1 VTRFDY
7 RQSAFERL
15 IGRPPRIAPDGRLRA
30 SVATLAVALVAVAVV
45 ATAERGRLAR
55 LDAELGAMHDRLI
68 AAQRSDALDE
78 RVRRDVLAARGI
90 RDAVLD
96 ARRAS
101 IADANAI
108 ARLGNR
114 LPPQTWLTS
123 LNATRTGTWSIAGRS
138 TQIEQIGATLAAIG
152 RLEPAAS
159 PRLVSLEAN
168 GERGRMLDFRI
179 AWDPVR

>member
-15 IGRPPRIAPDGRLRA
+15 LGRPPRIALDGRLRA
-30 SVATLAVALVAVAVV
+30 SLLTLAVALVAVAVV
-45 ATAERGRLAR
+45 ATAERSRLAR
-55 LDAELGAMHDRLI
+55 LDAELAAMHDRLI
-68 AAQRSDALDE
+68 AAEQSDARDE
-78 RVRRDVLAARGI
+78 RVRRDVLAARGV

-123 LNATRTGTWSIAGRS
+123 LSAARTGTWSIGGRS
-138 TQIEQIGATLAAIG
+138 TQLEQVGATLATIG
-152 RLEPAAS
+152 RLDPAAS

-168 GERGRMLDFRI
+168 GERGRLLDFRI